1 MMKADATAGSRK
13 QSRHKEPKNAP
24 SEPVHRR
31 NQEHREKELEIPFVE
46 DLVSDE
52 DKKDAES
59 RGTFKDGG
67 TEGRV
72 VQVYVN
78 DRVAGILKNDLAQ
91 TRHTHG
97 EKK

>member
-1 MMKADATAGSRK
+1 M
-13 QSRHKEPKNAP
+13 
-24 SEPVHRR
+24 
-31 NQEHREKELEIPFVE
+31 
-46 DLVSDE
+46 VSDE

-97 EKK
+97 EKNDSLV